1 MIEILKSKS
10 EEKFRNFPNFDGNI
24 SFSNFDIW

>member
-10 EEKFRNFPNFDGNI
+10 EEKSRNFRNFDRNI